1 MTGMQRRPAPPGG
14 FASTLSPPAD
24 GRGPAGAAALAGRM
38 VHRLEQLLSACAAIL
53 LMLLLGLVLVS
64 VGLRYLLSTGIVGT
78 EEAALWLFLALVA
91 LGMPLSLRGPLS
103 LRLDGLTRL
112 LPGRLKAS
120 ADICADAVTAAA
132 GFVLLAGGGAAA
144 TAMRSLS
151 PVLGL
156 PEAVRFACLSGG
168 GLLLVITLLLVRISE
183 GRAIGA
189 CLSLILA
196 GAAVL
201 AVPDVRI
208 VSEWQPSMV
217 AALAAGTGLALGAP
231 LAHCLLV
238 GVFLAL
244 PFGGGLGEA
253 AIASS
258 VAGGMSKFLLLAIP
272 FFLLCGGLLTLSDA
286 GARLVRLAEALVG
299 HRKAGLAQTALLSGV
314 LFSGAS
320 GSSVAN
326 AAFGAA
332 TFHPHLVRH
341 GYPPER
347 SAAIIA
353 ATSVLDNVIPPSIAF
368 LLLAAATDL
377 SVGAL
382 LVGGAY
388 AGLLMALCLAVA
400 IRLANGD
407 SARSVRAGGDERR
420 KALVKA
426 VPALGL
432 VGVVVG
438 GIRFGVVT
446 PTEAAAL
453 AAGYAL
459 LLAVAG
465 RQGPAGLFST
475 FRRSAVEAAALG
487 LLIGAAAPFA
497 FLLAVDGVAGM
508 VTNAVGTFGGNP
520 WQVLLLCNL
529 VLLAAGL
536 VLDTGAAILLLG
548 PILLPAAVAAG
559 IDPVL
564 FGVILVVNLMLGGLT
579 PPVGMLVFVVSG
591 TTGVPPA
598 TLFRAVIPYLVA
610 LLCALLALCL
620 LTLLL

>member
-1 MTGMQRRPAPPGG
+1 MTGMQRRP
-14 FASTLSPPAD
+14 TLSERWTSGSPRQVAGTARAD
-24 GRGPAGAAALAGRM
+24 DVAGRM

-53 LMLLLGLVLVS
+53 LALLLGLVLVS
-64 VGLRYLLSTGIVGT
+64 VGLRYLLSTGVVGT
-78 EEAALWLFLALVA
+78 EEAALWLFLALIA

-103 LRLDGLTRL
+103 LRLDVLVRL
-112 LPGRLKAS
+112 LPGRLRLS
-120 ADICADAVTAAA
+120 ADICADAFTATA
-132 GFVLLAGGGAAA
+132 GLVLLVGGGAAA

-156 PEAVRFACLSGG
+156 PEAVRFACLAGA

-183 GRAIGA
+183 GRGIGA
-189 CLSLILA
+189 CLSLISA
-196 GAAVL
+196 GVAAFV
-201 AVPDVRI
+201 VPDAQI
-208 VSEWQPSMV
+208 VSEWPPSMV

-258 VAGGMSKFLLLAIP
+258 VTGGMSKFLLLAIP
-272 FFLLCGGLLTLSDA
+272 FFLLCGGLLTVSGA
-286 GARLVRLAEALVG
+286 GARLVRLAETLVG
-299 HRKAGLAQTALLSGV
+299 HRKAGLAQTALLAGV
-314 LFSGAS
+314 FFSGAS

-347 SAAIIA
+347 SAAVIA

-377 SVGAL
+377 SVGSL
-382 LVGGAY
+382 LIGGGY

-407 SARSVRAGGDERR
+407 SARSIRADGHERR
-420 KALVKA
+420 SALVA
-426 VPALGL
+426 ALPALGL
-432 VGVVVG
+432 VAVVVG

-459 LLAVAG
+459 LLAVVS
-465 RQGPAGLFST
+465 RQGPAGHFST

-487 LLIGAAAPFA
+487 LMIGAAAPFA
-497 FLLAVDGVAGM
+497 FLLAVDGAADT
-508 VTNAVGTFGGNP
+508 VTNAVAALGGNP

-536 VLDTGAAILLLG
+536 LLDTGAAILLLG

-598 TLFRAVIPYLVA
+598 TLFRAVIPYLAA

-620 LTLLL
+620 LTLLP